1 MEQHVKVLAAFHLV
15 LGVLGL
21 MGSLMVAL
29 AFGGTAGIISMAAPD
44 DPNAWLAVPVVGLV
58 GSMLVMLIFTLS
70 VPGIIAGVGLLKRR
84 PWARIITIVLS
95 VLNLINIPFG
105 TLLGIYGLWVLLSR
119 NTAPL
124 FGVTPVAAPVAP
136 PTSPSASP

>member
-1 MEQHVKVLAAFHLV
+1 MDLHVKVLATFHLI

-21 MGSLMVAL
+21 MGSLLVVL
-29 AFGGTAGIISMAAPD
+29 VSGGLAGIINMAAID
-44 DPNAWLAVPVVGLV
+44 DPNAFLAVPVVGLL
-58 GSMLVMLIFTLS
+58 GGILVMLILTLS

-84 PWARIITIVLS
+84 PWARILTIVLS
-95 VLNLINIPFG
+95 VLNLVIIPFG

-124 FGVTPVAAPVAP
+124 FGVPPIAAPVAP
-136 PTSPSASP
+136 PTSPTA